1 MLYTVR
7 QINLRDECYRSGEC
21 KLVDQLYR
29 SVKLYDS
36 QTVFIRV
43 GYDGAVKRLC
53 DVVLPA
59 GIVKVRDAVGDC
71 PVPYLIIRNL
81 CPVNRLK

>member
-1 MLYTVR
+1 MFYAVR
-7 QINLRDECYRSGEC
+7 QIDLRDECYRSGEC

-43 GYDGAVKRLC
+43 GYDGTVKRLC
-53 DVVLPA
+53 DVELPA
-59 GIVKVRDAVGDC
+59 
-71 PVPYLIIRNL
+71 
-81 CPVNRLK
+81 